1 VSAKPIVLLPKAEQD
16 IYQVVEHY
24 RREGGATLARRWAE
38 AVEAALRFI
47 GTHAP
52 SGSPRYADMLGT
64 PGLRYWQTRRFPYL
78 IFYVE
83 RSAQVDIWRVLHGE
97 RDIAAW
103 LRDGA

>member
-1 VSAKPIVLLPKAEQD
+1 MSDKPIVLLPLAEQD
-16 IYQVVEHY
+16 IHEVVEHY
-24 RREGGATLARRWAE
+24 RHEGGAALARRWAQ

-47 GTHAP
+47 GAHAA

-83 RSAQVDIWRVLHGE
+83 RSECVDVWRVLHGE

-103 LRDGA
+103 LREGE